1 MIVNQNLSK
10 LSYGAGEKQS
20 QEIIIKNVRNLFKLK
35 KENEAIKDRM
45 IRDIRTLIEKEE
57 KDYKPMRVGNF
68 WNNYIEYKNSGD
80 RDKNLSVKEYLD
92 RIKPQLRDIIT
103 HFQKSDAW
111 KIQLMIAINYI
122 SSNDVNEECVMHW
135 KGDKIECVTY
145 NANEIFNELF
155 DSLFPR

>member
-1 MIVNQNLSK
+1 M
-10 LSYGAGEKQS
+10 
-20 QEIIIKNVRNLFKLK
+20 
-35 KENEAIKDRM
+35 
-45 IRDIRTLIEKEE
+45 
-57 KDYKPMRVGNF
+57 
-68 WNNYIEYKNSGD
+68 
-80 RDKNLSVKEYLD
+80 
-92 RIKPQLRDIIT
+92 RDIIT

-111 KIQLMIAINYI
+111 KIQLTIAINYI